1 MGEEPQQ
8 EMKAL
13 EVWQRWFRQVPKSA
27 EPAIAPAVTTAVES
41 IPSRWQAY
49 RQRLMAYEGWPWL
62 IPFLISGVTLMTASA
77 WLLVLP
83 PLPDCRH
90 SGLVMSDGDRLYCAD
105 QAALHGNLP
114 SLAQAIETVSQ
125 WPEDH
130 PLFPQAKRR
139 VDEWSAAL
147 LVIARQQLSQGNID
161 LATLLLKKIPT
172 TAASYSQAQE
182 LLTATNVGEGG
193 NLLATA
199 EAALRQQ
206 DWGLALLQVKLMNQ
220 LGTDYWR
227 EQAQKLSVRISQEQD
242 AWVQLVQARDLAA
255 WLTANELAEAV
266 MLALQI
272 PPEAVVYSQ
281 AQADIRRWIPEVFVY
296 AEERLTAGD
305 REGALALIEKIAPA
319 LDVSYHDRP
328 IVILGQAKALA
339 AKGTVLG
346 YWEAIARVQQIPT
359 TDPFYESAQ
368 AYLKTWQQQL
378 RNQQHLQ
385 WASWLANSHL
395 RWGYALAIAQARQVP
410 LGQPERGQA
419 QGLIAL
425 WQRDLRTINEQ
436 PLLHAAIALAEQ
448 KQYQAALGVL
458 QYFPSNAVLASVVA
472 NYRNEWQ
479 EKLEEIEDRP
489 ILDRAIRLARE
500 GKLEEAIQTAEQIG
514 RDRALYREALNRIW
528 QWDYELSVRQR
539 QQAAPTPAWWESP
552 PSTPE
557 RTSEPITEPESAPP
571 ATPRTSEPVTE
582 PTSAPPATP
591 TPEAATPAPT
601 PEASPTPETT
611 VTPARPAPTPEATAA
626 PTPTPVQPPAADPEP
641 MATP

>member
-1 MGEEPQQ
+1 
-8 EMKAL
+8 MKAL

-410 LGQPERGQA
+410 LGQPQRGQA

>member
-27 EPAIAPAVTTAVES
+27 EPAIAPVGTTVTES
-41 IPSRWQAY
+41 LLSRWQTY

-296 AEERLTAGD
+296 AEERLTASD

-557 RTSEPITEPESAPP
+557 RTSEPVTEPESAPP

>member
-1 MGEEPQQ
+1 M
-8 EMKAL
+8 
-13 EVWQRWFRQVPKSA
+13 R
-27 EPAIAPAVTTAVES
+27 
-41 IPSRWQAY
+41 
-49 RQRLMAYEGWPWL
+49 
-62 IPFLISGVTLMTASA
+62 
-77 WLLVLP
+77 
-83 PLPDCRH
+83 
-90 SGLVMSDGDRLYCAD
+90 DGDRLYCAD

-139 VDEWSAAL
+139 LDEWSAAL
-147 LVIARQQLSQGNID
+147 LVIARQQLSQGNIK

-182 LLTATNVGEGG
+182 LLTATNGGEGG

-255 WLTANELAEAV
+255 WLTANELAAAV
-266 MLALQI
+266 MLALKI

-281 AQADIRRWIPEVFVY
+281 AQADIRRWIPEVFAY
-296 AEERLTAGD
+296 AEERLAAGD

-346 YWEAIARVQQIPT
+346 YWEAIARVQQIPI

-368 AYLKTWQQQL
+368 AYLNRWQQQL

-385 WASWLANSHL
+385 WATWLANTRL

-425 WQRDLRTINEQ
+425 WQRDLGTIDER
-436 PLLHAAIALAEQ
+436 PLLHAAIALAKQ

-458 QYFPSNAVLASVVA
+458 RSFPRDAVLAAVIA
-472 NYRNEWQ
+472 NYRDQWQ
-479 EKLEEIEDRP
+479 AKLEEIQDRP

-500 GKLEEAIQTAEQIG
+500 GKLAEAIQTAEQIG

-539 QQAAPTPAWWESP
+539 QQAAPTTPAWWESP

-557 RTSEPITEPESAPP
+557 G
-571 ATPRTSEPVTE
+571 TSEPVAE
-582 PTSAPPATP
+582 PQSASPATP
-591 TPEAATPAPT
+591 TPEATTPAPT
-601 PEASPTPETT
+601 PGVSPTPTPETP
-611 VTPARPAPTPEATAA
+611 VAPTPASPSPTPGATVV
-626 PTPTPVQPPAADPEP
+626 PTPTPVQPPPAEPEP
-641 MATP
+641 TPTP

>member
-557 RTSEPITEPESAPP
+557 RTSEPVTEPESAPP

-582 PTSAPPATP
+582 PTSAPPVTP

>member
-1 MGEEPQQ
+1 
-8 EMKAL
+8 MKAL
-13 EVWQRWFRQVPKSA
+13 EVWQRWFRRLPKSA
-27 EPAIAPAVTTAVES
+27 ELAIAPVGTTAPES
-41 IPSRWQAY
+41 KPSRWQVY
-49 RQRLMAYEGWPWL
+49 RQRLMAYAYEGWPWL
-62 IPFLISGVTLMTASA
+62 IPFFISGATLMAAST
-77 WLLVLP
+77 WLLLLP

-90 SGLVMSDGDRLYCAD
+90 LLLILRDGDRLYCAD

-139 VDEWSAAL
+139 LDEWSAVL
-147 LVIARQQLSQGNID
+147 LVIARQQLSQGNIK

-182 LLTATNVGEGG
+182 LLSATNVGDGG

-199 EAALRQQ
+199 EAALRHQ

-255 WLTANELAEAV
+255 WLTANELAAAV
-266 MLALQI
+266 MLALKI

-281 AQADIRRWIPEVFVY
+281 AQADIRRWIPEVFAY

-346 YWEAIARVQQIPT
+346 YWEAIARARQIPI

-368 AYLKTWQQQL
+368 AYLNTWQQRL

-385 WASWLANSHL
+385 WATWLANTRL

-410 LGQPERGQA
+410 LGEPERAQA

-425 WQRDLRTINEQ
+425 WQRDLGTIDER
-436 PLLHAAIALAEQ
+436 PLLHAAIALAER

-458 QYFPSNAVLASVVA
+458 QSFPRNAVLASVVA
-472 NYRNEWQ
+472 NYRDQWQ
-479 EKLEEIEDRP
+479 AKLEEIQDRP
-489 ILDRAIRLARE
+489 ILDRAIRLARQ
-500 GKLEEAIQTAEQIG
+500 GKLEEAIRTAEQIG
-514 RDRALYREALNRIW
+514 RDRALSPEALNRIW
-528 QWDYELSVRQR
+528 QWDYELSLRQR
-539 QQAAPTPAWWESP
+539 QQAAPTPAWWDSP
-552 PSTPE
+552 PTTSE
-557 RTSEPITEPESAPP
+557 RTAEPVTEPESASP
-571 ATPRTSEPVTE
+571 ATPTAEATTPGVS
-582 PTSAPPATP
+582 PPATP
-591 TPEAATPAPT
+591 TAEATTPGVSP
-601 PEASPTPETT
+601 PPTPETT
-611 VTPARPAPTPEATAA
+611 IAPASPSPTPEATVV
-626 PTPTPVQPPAADPEP
+626 PTPTPVQSPPVQSPPAEPEP
-641 MATP
+641 TATP

>member
-1 MGEEPQQ
+1 
-8 EMKAL
+8 MKAL

-489 ILDRAIRLARE
+489 ILDQAIRLARE

-514 RDRALYREALNRIW
+514 SGRALYREALNRIW

-552 PSTPE
+552 PSPPE
-557 RTSEPITEPESAPP
+557 
-571 ATPRTSEPVTE
+571 RTSEPVTE
-582 PTSAPPATP
+582 PESVPPATP
-591 TPEAATPAPT
+591 TPEATAAPKPT
-601 PEASPTPETT
+601 PETSPTPTPTPETT
-611 VTPARPAPTPEATAA
+611 VAPTPASPAPTPEATVAPM
-626 PTPTPVQPPAADPEP
+626 PTPIQPPAVDPEP
-641 MATP
+641 TATP

>member
-8 EMKAL
+8 EMKAS
-13 EVWQRWFRQVPKSA
+13 EGWQRWFRRMPKSA
-27 EPAIAPAVTTAVES
+27 QLAIAPVETAATAPV
-41 IPSRWQAY
+41 PSPWQTY

-62 IPFLISGVTLMTASA
+62 IPFLISGTTLVTACA

-90 SGLVMSDGDRLYCAD
+90 PGLIMGDRDRLYCAD
-105 QAALHGNLP
+105 QTALHGNLP
-114 SLAQAIETVSQ
+114 SLAQVIETISR
-125 WPEDH
+125 WPQDH

-161 LATLLLKKIPT
+161 LATLLLKKIPP

-266 MLALQI
+266 MLALKI
-272 PPEAVVYSQ
+272 PPEAVVYAQ
-281 AQADIRRWIPEVFVY
+281 AQADIRRWIPEVFTY
-296 AEERLTAGD
+296 AEERLAAGD

-319 LDVSYHDRP
+319 LDVSYHNRP

-346 YWEAIARVQQIPT
+346 YWEAIARVQQIPA
-359 TDPFYESAQ
+359 TDTFYELAQ

-378 RNQQHLQ
+378 RNQQQLQ
-385 WASWLANSHL
+385 WATWLANSHL
-395 RWGYALAIAQARQVP
+395 RWGYALAIAQAQQVP

-419 QGLIAL
+419 QSLIAL
-425 WQRDLRTINEQ
+425 WQRDLRTIDER
-436 PLLHAAIALAEQ
+436 PLLHAAIALAQQ
-448 KQYQAALGVL
+448 KEYRAALTVL
-458 QYFPSNAVLASVVA
+458 NHFPPNAVLARVVA
-472 NYRNEWQ
+472 NYRDDWQ
-479 EKLEEIEDRP
+479 AKLEEIEDRP

-552 PSTPE
+552 PESSSQPAA
-557 RTSEPITEPESAPP
+557 EPESAPP
-571 ATPRTSEPVTE
+571 VTPP
-582 PTSAPPATP
+582 
-591 TPEAATPAPT
+591 PEAVTPAPT
-601 PEASPTPETT
+601 PEASPTPTPETT
-611 VTPARPAPTPEATAA
+611 VAPTPASPTPTPEATAA
-626 PTPTPVQPPAADPEP
+626 PAPTPVQPPPAAPEP
-641 MATP
+641 TVTP

>member
-1 MGEEPQQ
+1 M
-8 EMKAL
+8 
-13 EVWQRWFRQVPKSA
+13 
-27 EPAIAPAVTTAVES
+27 
-41 IPSRWQAY
+41 
-49 RQRLMAYEGWPWL
+49 
-62 IPFLISGVTLMTASA
+62 
-77 WLLVLP
+77 
-83 PLPDCRH
+83 
-90 SGLVMSDGDRLYCAD
+90 
-105 QAALHGNLP
+105 
-114 SLAQAIETVSQ
+114 
-125 WPEDH
+125 
-130 PLFPQAKRR
+130 
-139 VDEWSAAL
+139 
-147 LVIARQQLSQGNID
+147 
-161 LATLLLKKIPT
+161 
-172 TAASYSQAQE
+172 
-182 LLTATNVGEGG
+182 GEGG

-296 AEERLTAGD
+296 AEERLAAGD

-359 TDPFYESAQ
+359 TDPFYASAQ

-425 WQRDLRTINEQ
+425 WQRDLRTIDEQ

-514 RDRALYREALNRIW
+514 SGRALYREALNRIW

-552 PSTPE
+552 PSPPE
-557 RTSEPITEPESAPP
+557 
-571 ATPRTSEPVTE
+571 RTSEPVTE
-582 PTSAPPATP
+582 PESVPPATP
-591 TPEAATPAPT
+591 TPEATAAPKPT
-601 PEASPTPETT
+601 PETSPTPTPTPETT
-611 VTPARPAPTPEATAA
+611 VAPTPASPAPTPEATVA
-626 PTPTPVQPPAADPEP
+626 PMPTPVQPPAVDPEP
-641 MATP
+641 TATP

>member
-1 MGEEPQQ
+1 
-8 EMKAL
+8 MKAL
-13 EVWQRWFRQVPKSA
+13 EVWQRWFRRVPKSA
-27 EPAIAPAVTTAVES
+27 ELAIAPAVTTAVES
-41 IPSRWQAY
+41 IPSCWQTY

-281 AQADIRRWIPEVFVY
+281 AQADIRRWIPEVLVY

-410 LGQPERGQA
+410 LGQPERVQA

-425 WQRDLRTINEQ
+425 WQRDLRTIDEQ

-557 RTSEPITEPESAPP
+557 RTSEPVTEPESAPP

>member
-8 EMKAL
+8 EMKVL
-13 EVWQRWFRQVPKSA
+13 EVWQRWFRRVPKSA
-27 EPAIAPAVTTAVES
+27 ELAIAPMETTTTES
-41 IPSRWQAY
+41 LPARWQTHC
-49 RQRLMAYEGWPWL
+49 QRLMAYEGWPWL
-62 IPFLISGVTLMTASA
+62 IPFLISGATLMTATA

-90 SGLVMSDGDRLYCAD
+90 PSLIMSEGDRLYCAD

-147 LVIARQQLSQGNID
+147 LVIAHQQLSQGNID
-161 LATLLLKKIPT
+161 LATLLLQKIPT
-172 TAASYSQAQE
+172 TAAAYSQAQE

-220 LGTDYWR
+220 LATDYWR

-266 MLALQI
+266 MLALKI
-272 PPEAVVYSQ
+272 PPQAVVYSQ
-281 AQADIRRWIPEVFVY
+281 AQADIRRWIPKVFTY
-296 AEERLTAGD
+296 AEEHLATGD

-339 AKGTVLG
+339 AKGTVLS
-346 YWEAIARVQQIPT
+346 YWEAIARVQQIPS

-368 AYLKTWQQQL
+368 AYLKRWQQQL
-378 RNQQHLQ
+378 RNRQHLQ
-385 WASWLANSHL
+385 WASWLASSRL
-395 RWGYALAIAQARQVP
+395 RWGYALAIAQARQVS
-410 LGQPERGQA
+410 LGQPERAQA

-425 WQRDLRTINEQ
+425 WQRDLRTIDEQ

-458 QYFPSNAVLASVVA
+458 RLFPANAVLAAAVA

-489 ILDRAIRLARE
+489 ILDRAIRLAQE
-500 GKLEEAIQTAEQIG
+500 GKLEEAIQTAEQIR
-514 RDRALYREALNRIW
+514 RDRALYRAALNKIW
-528 QWDYELSVRQR
+528 QWDYELSLRQR
-539 QQAAPTPAWWESP
+539 QQVIPTIPWWESS
-552 PSTPE
+552 PSVPK
-557 RTSEPITEPESAPP
+557 RTSEQAAEPES
-571 ATPRTSEPVTE
+571 
-582 PTSAPPATP
+582 SAPATP
-591 TPEAATPAPT
+591 TPEATIPAAA
-601 PEASPTPETT
+601 PEASPRSTPTPETA
-611 VTPARPAPTPEATAA
+611 VAPASPSPTPEDPAA
-626 PTPTPVQPPAADPEP
+626 PTPIPVQPPLAESEP

>member
-8 EMKAL
+8 EMKVL
-13 EVWQRWFRQVPKSA
+13 EVWQRWCRRFPKSG
-27 EPAIAPAVTTAVES
+27 ELAIAPRGTTAPES
-41 IPSRWQAY
+41 LPARWQTY
-49 RQRLMAYEGWPWL
+49 CQRLMAYEGWPWL
-62 IPFLISGVTLMTASA
+62 IPFLISGATLMTATV

-90 SGLVMSDGDRLYCAD
+90 PGLIMSDGDRLYCAD

-114 SLAQAIETVSQ
+114 SLAHAIETVSQ

-172 TAASYSQAQE
+172 MAAGYSQAQE
-182 LLTATNVGEGG
+182 LLTATNAGEGG

-227 EQAQKLSVRISQEQD
+227 EQAQKLLVRISQEQD

-266 MLALQI
+266 MLALKI
-272 PPEAVVYSQ
+272 PPQAVVYSQ
-281 AQADIRRWIPEVFVY
+281 AQADIRRWIPEVFTY
-296 AEERLTAGD
+296 AEERLAAGD

-319 LDVSYHDRP
+319 LDVSYHNRP

-346 YWEAIARVQQIPT
+346 YWEAIARGQQIPS
-359 TDPFYESAQ
+359 TDPFYGAAQ
-368 AYLKTWQQQL
+368 TYLKTWQQQL

-385 WASWLANSHL
+385 WASWLASSRL

-425 WQRDLRTINEQ
+425 WQRDLRTIDEQ
-436 PLLHAAIALAEQ
+436 PLLHGAIALAQQ
-448 KQYQAALGVL
+448 KEYRAALTVL
-458 QYFPSNAVLASVVA
+458 NHFPPNAVLARVVA
-472 NYRNEWQ
+472 NYRDDWQ
-479 EKLEEIEDRP
+479 AKLEEIEDRP
-489 ILDRAIRLARE
+489 ILDRAIRLAQQ

-514 RDRALYREALNRIW
+514 RDRALYREALNKIW
-528 QWDYELSVRQR
+528 QWDYELSLRQR
-539 QQAAPTPAWWESP
+539 QQVPPPTPWW
-552 PSTPE
+552 
-557 RTSEPITEPESAPP
+557 ESAPP
-571 ATPRTSEPVTE
+571 APKRPFERAAEPE
-582 PTSAPPATP
+582 SISPATP
-591 TPEAATPAPT
+591 TPEVTTPAPT
-601 PEASPTPETT
+601 PAASSTSTPTPETT
-611 VTPARPAPTPEATAA
+611 IAPASPSPTPEATAV
-626 PTPTPVQPPAADPEP
+626 PMPIPVQPPLAEP
-641 MATP
+641 APTATP

>member
-489 ILDRAIRLARE
+489 ILDQAIRLARE

-514 RDRALYREALNRIW
+514 SGRALYREALNRIW

-552 PSTPE
+552 PSPPE
-557 RTSEPITEPESAPP
+557 
-571 ATPRTSEPVTE
+571 RTSEPVTE
-582 PTSAPPATP
+582 PESVPPATP
-591 TPEAATPAPT
+591 TPEATAAPKPT
-601 PEASPTPETT
+601 PETSPTPTPTPETT
-611 VTPARPAPTPEATAA
+611 VAPTPASPAPTPEATVAPM
-626 PTPTPVQPPAADPEP
+626 PTPIQPPAVDPEP
-641 MATP
+641 TATP

>member
-8 EMKAL
+8 GMKAL
-13 EVWQRWFRQVPKSA
+13 EVWQRWFRRVPKSA
-27 EPAIAPAVTTAVES
+27 ELAIAPVGTAATES
-41 IPSRWQAY
+41 LPSRWQTY

-62 IPFLISGVTLMTASA
+62 IPFLISGATLMTASA

-90 SGLVMSDGDRLYCAD
+90 AGSIMSDGDRLYCAD

-147 LVIARQQLSQGNID
+147 LVIARQQLSQGNIE

-172 TAASYSQAQE
+172 TAASYSEAQE

-266 MLALQI
+266 MLALKI
-272 PPEAVVYSQ
+272 PPEAVVYPQ
-281 AQADIRRWIPEVFVY
+281 AQADIRRWIPEVFTY
-296 AEERLTAGD
+296 AEERLAVGD

-385 WASWLANSHL
+385 WATWLANSHL
-395 RWGYALAIAQARQVP
+395 RWGYALAIAQAQQVP

-425 WQRDLRTINEQ
+425 WQRDLRTIDEQ

-448 KQYQAALGVL
+448 KQYQAAIGVL
-458 QYFPSNAVLASVVA
+458 KYFPDNAVLARVVA
-472 NYRNEWQ
+472 NYREEWQ
-479 EKLEEIEDRP
+479 AKLEEIEDRP

-514 RDRALYREALNRIW
+514 RDRALYREALNKIW

-552 PSTPE
+552 PTPPE
-557 RTSEPITEPESAPP
+557 STSEPAAEPE
-571 ATPRTSEPVTE
+571 
-582 PTSAPPATP
+582 SAPPATP
-591 TPEAATPAPT
+591 TPEAATPIST

-611 VTPARPAPTPEATAA
+611 VTPASPAPTPEAPAA
-626 PTPTPVQPPAADPEP
+626 PAPTPVQPPAVEPEP
-641 MATP
+641 AATP

>member
-1 MGEEPQQ
+1 
-8 EMKAL
+8 MKAL
-13 EVWQRWFRQVPKSA
+13 EVWQRWFRRVPKSA
-27 EPAIAPAVTTAVES
+27 ELAIAPVGTPATES
-41 IPSRWQAY
+41 LPSHWQTY

-62 IPFLISGVTLMTASA
+62 IPFLISGATLMTASA

-90 SGLVMSDGDRLYCAD
+90 PGLVMSDGDRLYCAD

-114 SLAQAIETVSQ
+114 ALAQAIETVSQ

-161 LATLLLKKIPT
+161 LATLLLQKIPP

-266 MLALQI
+266 MLALKI
-272 PPEAVVYSQ
+272 PPEAVVYAQ

-296 AEERLTAGD
+296 AEERLAAGD

-425 WQRDLRTINEQ
+425 WQRDLRTIDEQ

-458 QYFPSNAVLASVVA
+458 KYFPDSAVLARVVA
-472 NYRNEWQ
+472 NYREEWQ
-479 EKLEEIEDRP
+479 AKLEEIEDRP

-500 GKLEEAIQTAEQIG
+500 GKLEEAIHTAEQIG
-514 RDRALYREALNRIW
+514 RDRALYREALNKIW

-552 PSTPE
+552 PESS
-557 RTSEPITEPESAPP
+557 SEPAAEPESAPP
-571 ATPRTSEPVTE
+571 ATPP
-582 PTSAPPATP
+582 
-591 TPEAATPAPT
+591 PEAVTPAPP
-601 PEASPTPETT
+601 PEAFPTPTPETT
-611 VTPARPAPTPEATAA
+611 VAPTPASPTPTPEVTAA
-626 PTPTPVQPPAADPEP
+626 PAPTPVQPPPAAPEP
-641 MATP
+641 TATP

>member
-13 EVWQRWFRQVPKSA
+13 EVWQRWFRRVPKSA
-27 EPAIAPAVTTAVES
+27 ELAIAPVGTTATES
-41 IPSRWQAY
+41 MPARWQVY

-62 IPFLISGVTLMTASA
+62 IPFFISGATLMAAST
-77 WLLVLP
+77 WLLLLP

-90 SGLVMSDGDRLYCAD
+90 PFLTMRDGDRLYCAD

-139 VDEWSAAL
+139 LDEWSAAL
-147 LVIARQQLSQGNID
+147 LVIARQQLSQGNIK

-182 LLTATNVGEGG
+182 LLTATNGGEGG

-255 WLTANELAEAV
+255 WLTANELAAAV
-266 MLALQI
+266 MLALKI

-281 AQADIRRWIPEVFVY
+281 AQADIRRWIPEVFAY
-296 AEERLTAGD
+296 AEERLAAGD

-346 YWEAIARVQQIPT
+346 YWEAIARVQQIPI

-368 AYLKTWQQQL
+368 AYLNRWQQQL

-385 WASWLANSHL
+385 WATWLANTRL

-425 WQRDLRTINEQ
+425 WQRDLGTIDER
-436 PLLHAAIALAEQ
+436 PLLHAAIALAKQ

-458 QYFPSNAVLASVVA
+458 RSFPRDAVLAAVIA
-472 NYRNEWQ
+472 NYRDQWQ
-479 EKLEEIEDRP
+479 AKLEEIQDRP

-500 GKLEEAIQTAEQIG
+500 GKLAEAIQTAEQIG

-539 QQAAPTPAWWESP
+539 QQAAPTTPAWWESP

-557 RTSEPITEPESAPP
+557 G
-571 ATPRTSEPVTE
+571 TSEPVAE
-582 PTSAPPATP
+582 PQSAPPATP
-591 TPEAATPAPT
+591 TPEATTPAPT
-601 PEASPTPETT
+601 PGVSPTPTPETP
-611 VTPARPAPTPEATAA
+611 VAPTPTSPSPTPDATVV
-626 PTPTPVQPPAADPEP
+626 PTPTPVQPPPAEPEP
-641 MATP
+641 TPTP

>member
-1 MGEEPQQ
+1 
-8 EMKAL
+8 MKAL
-13 EVWQRWFRQVPKSA
+13 EVWQRWLRRVPKSA
-27 EPAIAPAVTTAVES
+27 ELAIAPVGTTVTAS
-41 IPSRWQAY
+41 LPSRWQTY

-62 IPFLISGVTLMTASA
+62 IPFLISGATLMTASA

-83 PLPDCRH
+83 PLPDCRRP
-90 SGLVMSDGDRLYCAD
+90 GLVMSDGDRLYCAD

-114 SLAQAIETVSQ
+114 SVAQAIETVGQ

-147 LVIARQQLSQGNID
+147 LVIARQQLSQGNIE

-182 LLTATNVGEGG
+182 LLSATNVGEGG

-296 AEERLTAGD
+296 AEERLAAGD

-359 TDPFYESAQ
+359 TDPFYASAQ

-425 WQRDLRTINEQ
+425 WQRDLRTIDEQ

-489 ILDRAIRLARE
+489 ILDQAIRLARE

-514 RDRALYREALNRIW
+514 SGRALYREALNRIW

-552 PSTPE
+552 PSPPE
-557 RTSEPITEPESAPP
+557 
-571 ATPRTSEPVTE
+571 RTSEPVTE
-582 PTSAPPATP
+582 PESVPPATP
-591 TPEAATPAPT
+591 TPEATAAPKPT
-601 PEASPTPETT
+601 PETSPTPTPTPETT
-611 VTPARPAPTPEATAA
+611 VAPTPASPAPTPEATVAPM
-626 PTPTPVQPPAADPEP
+626 PTPIQPPAVDPEP
-641 MATP
+641 TATP

>member
-1 MGEEPQQ
+1 M
-8 EMKAL
+8 
-13 EVWQRWFRQVPKSA
+13 R
-27 EPAIAPAVTTAVES
+27 
-41 IPSRWQAY
+41 
-49 RQRLMAYEGWPWL
+49 
-62 IPFLISGVTLMTASA
+62 
-77 WLLVLP
+77 
-83 PLPDCRH
+83 
-90 SGLVMSDGDRLYCAD
+90 DGDRLYCAD
-105 QAALHGNLP
+105 QAVLHGNLP

-139 VDEWSAAL
+139 LDEWSAAL
-147 LVIARQQLSQGNID
+147 LVIARQQLSQGNIK

-182 LLTATNVGEGG
+182 LLTATNGGEGG

-255 WLTANELAEAV
+255 WLTANELAAAV
-266 MLALQI
+266 MLALKI

-281 AQADIRRWIPEVFVY
+281 AQADIRRWIPEVFAY
-296 AEERLTAGD
+296 AEERLAAGD

-346 YWEAIARVQQIPT
+346 YWEAIARVQQIPI

-368 AYLKTWQQQL
+368 AYLNRWQQQL

-385 WASWLANSHL
+385 WATWLANTRL

-425 WQRDLRTINEQ
+425 WQRDLGTIDER
-436 PLLHAAIALAEQ
+436 PLLHAAIALAKQ

-458 QYFPSNAVLASVVA
+458 RSFPRDAVLAAVIA
-472 NYRNEWQ
+472 NYRDQWQ
-479 EKLEEIEDRP
+479 AKLEEIQDRP

-500 GKLEEAIQTAEQIG
+500 GKLAEAIQTAEQIG

-528 QWDYELSVRQR
+528 QWDYELSLRQR
-539 QQAAPTPAWWESP
+539 QQAAPTTPAWWESP

-557 RTSEPITEPESAPP
+557 G
-571 ATPRTSEPVTE
+571 TSEPVAE
-582 PTSAPPATP
+582 PQSASPATP
-591 TPEAATPAPT
+591 TPEATTPAPT
-601 PEASPTPETT
+601 PGVSPTPTPETP
-611 VTPARPAPTPEATAA
+611 VAPTPASPSPTPGATVV
-626 PTPTPVQPPAADPEP
+626 PTPTPVQPPPAEPEP
-641 MATP
+641 TPTP

>member
-1 MGEEPQQ
+1 MGEGPQQ

-13 EVWQRWFRQVPKSA
+13 EVWQRWFRRVPKSA
-27 EPAIAPAVTTAVES
+27 ALAIAPGGTTVTAS
-41 IPSRWQAY
+41 LPSRWQTY

-62 IPFLISGVTLMTASA
+62 IPFLISGATLMTASA

-90 SGLVMSDGDRLYCAD
+90 PGLVMSDGDRLYCAD
-105 QAALHGNLP
+105 QAARHGNLP

-266 MLALQI
+266 MLALKI

-296 AEERLTAGD
+296 AEERLAAGD

-346 YWEAIARVQQIPT
+346 YWEAIARAQQIPT

-385 WASWLANSHL
+385 WASWLASSHL

-425 WQRDLRTINEQ
+425 WQRDLGTIDEQ

-448 KQYQAALGVL
+448 KQYQAALRVL
-458 QYFPSNAVLASVVA
+458 QSFPRNAVLASVVA

-479 EKLEEIEDRP
+479 QKLEEMEDRP

-514 RDRALYREALNRIW
+514 RDRALYREALNHLW

-539 QQAAPTPAWWESP
+539 QQAAPTPAGWESSPRP
-552 PSTPE
+552 PE
-557 RTSEPITEPESAPP
+557 G
-571 ATPRTSEPVTE
+571 TSEPVAE
-582 PTSAPPATP
+582 PKSTPSATP
-591 TPEAATPAPT
+591 TPETVTPSPTSEAFPTPTPKTTVAPT
-601 PEASPTPETT
+601 PASPS
-611 VTPARPAPTPEATAA
+611 PTPEATAA
-626 PTPTPVQPPAADPEP
+626 PTPVQPPAAEPEP
-641 MATP
+641 TATP

>member
-1 MGEEPQQ
+1 
-8 EMKAL
+8 MKAL

>member
-1 MGEEPQQ
+1 
-8 EMKAL
+8 MKAL
-13 EVWQRWFRQVPKSA
+13 EVWQRWFRRVPKSA
-27 EPAIAPAVTTAVES
+27 ELAIAPVGTTTTES
-41 IPSRWQAY
+41 IPSRWQTY

-62 IPFLISGVTLMTASA
+62 IPFLISGATLMTASA

-90 SGLVMSDGDRLYCAD
+90 PGFVMSDGDRLYCAD

-147 LVIARQQLSQGNID
+147 LVIARQQLSQGNIE
-161 LATLLLKKIPT
+161 LATLLLKKIPS
-172 TAASYSQAQE
+172 TAAGYAQAQE
-182 LLTATNVGEGG
+182 LLTATHVGEGG

-220 LGTDYWR
+220 LGTPYWR

-255 WLTANELAEAV
+255 WLTPNELAEAV
-266 MLALQI
+266 MLALKI
-272 PPEAVVYSQ
+272 PPAAVVYSQ
-281 AQADIRRWIPEVFVY
+281 AQADIRRWIPQVFTY
-296 AEERLTAGD
+296 AEERLAAGD

-319 LDVSYHDRP
+319 LEVSYHDRP

-378 RNQQHLQ
+378 RNQQQLQ

-395 RWGYALAIAQARQVP
+395 RWGYALAVAQARQVP

-425 WQRDLRTINEQ
+425 WQRDLHTIDEQ

-448 KQYQAALGVL
+448 KQYQAAIGVL
-458 QYFPSNAVLASVVA
+458 KYFPDNAVLAKVVA
-472 NYRNEWQ
+472 NYREEWQ
-479 EKLEEIEDRP
+479 AKLEEIEDRP
-489 ILDRAIRLARE
+489 ILDRAIRLAQE
-500 GKLEEAIQTAEQIG
+500 GKLEKAIQTAEQIG
-514 RDRALYREALNRIW
+514 RDRALYREALNKIW

-539 QQAAPTPAWWESP
+539 QQAIPPTPWWESP
-552 PSTPE
+552 PSPPE
-557 RTSEPITEPESAPP
+557 TTSERAVEPEL
-571 ATPRTSEPVTE
+571 
-582 PTSAPPATP
+582 APPATP
-591 TPEAATPAPT
+591 TPETVTPSPT
-601 PEASPTPETT
+601 PEASPPPTPETT
-611 VTPARPAPTPEATAA
+611 VDPTPASPSPTPEATAG
-626 PTPTPVQPPAADPEP
+626 PPPTPVQPPPVEPEP
-641 MATP
+641 TATP